1 MFAFNIN
8 SVFILVICI
17 CLIVSNILLRK
28 EIKKLT
34 NKTDSEIR
42 SLHIRMNNVNYSISS
57 LNSRT
62 HTVED
67 GINYLYRRL
76 R

>member
-1 MFAFNIN
+1 MFIFNIN
-8 SVFILVICI
+8 SIFIILICI
-17 CLIVSNILLRK
+17 YLLISNILLRK

-42 SLHIRMNNVNYSISS
+42 SLHIRANNLNYSISS
-57 LNSRT
+57 LYSRIQT
-62 HTVED
+62 IEHRIVYIFD
-67 GINYLYRRL
+67 RL